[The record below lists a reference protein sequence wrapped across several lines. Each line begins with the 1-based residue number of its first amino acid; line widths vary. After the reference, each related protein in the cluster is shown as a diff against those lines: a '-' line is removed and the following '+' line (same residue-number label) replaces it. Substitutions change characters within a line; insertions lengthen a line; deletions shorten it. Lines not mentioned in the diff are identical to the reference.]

1 MAVGA
6 LCVCLFCVR
15 EREAT
20 HFWRGERTEELYGM
34 SAVVAEMYLNQP
46 RLGYVNRIRGKF
58 NPLRVF
64 LAFGLLKCVCFY
76 IIGVSQRVQCCSG
89 LVSGSFAIG
98 STVV

>member
-1 MAVGA
+1 MECLLITSAESYIKVAVGA

-46 RLGYVNRIRGKF
+46 RLGYVNRIRG
-58 NPLRVF
+58 
-64 LAFGLLKCVCFY
+64 
-76 IIGVSQRVQCCSG
+76 VSQRVRCCSG